1 MVWAGS
7 YLCSRFHCCFERFE
21 GPNECCSS
29 KYCAN
34 PKVQVHDHDFCGCFE
49 QNCVCWIRYP
59 LHADSDL
66 TYDQFSVF
74 WIHRFLLY
82 SSFSFNN
89 ESLQRLGYSQRYK
102 RIISRSS
109 LITSP
114 IRIHATISIH
124 LNICIL
130 LFIFWSSCKHML
142 RKGGNI
148 YNYDENTKINLRWIL
163 TWAISHINSVH
174 TALKICN
181 HN

>member
-7 YLCSRFHCCFERFE
+7 YLCSHFHCCFERFE

-34 PKVQVHDHDFCGCFE
+34 PKVQVHHHDFCGCFE

-66 TYDQFSVF
+66 TYDQFSIF

-82 SSFSFNN
+82 NSCSFNN
-89 ESLQRLGYSQRYK
+89 ESWQHLGYPQRYK
-102 RIISRSS
+102 RIIISRSS
-109 LITSP
+109 FITSP
-114 IRIHATISIH
+114 LRIHATISIH

-130 LFIFWSSCKHML
+130 FFIFWRSCKHML
-142 RKGGNI
+142 WKARRQ
-148 YNYDENTKINLRWIL
+148 YL
-163 TWAISHINSVH
+163 
-174 TALKICN
+174 
-181 HN
+181 